1 MGHAKACHSLTFA
14 AMLGLPASGR
24 SQSNPDDLY
33 LNGLESYN
41 EGRFEEAIGL
51 LRRAAALRPNI
62 PDYRYSLGLAYLK
75 GGQSKE
81 AARELEAVRGMIGM
95 RRETRIKEPE
105 VLLHAATAY
114 IQLDRLRTARKR
126 LEAALRADPEY
137 AEALYSL
144 GIVEQREGHSEKA
157 IEHFRSVLAVEPD
170 HPDANLAMAESLR
183 YQGKEAEAL
192 EMLRH
197 AVHGA
202 PVDIGILMALGSAAF
217 EQGEIQEAE
226 QAFRQ
231 ALAVEPTSFE
241 IAFSLGTVLIS
252 RQAYEEAIKL
262 LEPLDSGDSPHDG
275 ASYNLAQAYRSAGRN
290 EDAARA
296 LENLLQRAP
305 EYPEA
310 NFVLAIIRESL
321 GDGAGAE
328 EAYRKEIELAPLF
341 IPAYVNLAVLLE
353 NDARVE
359 EALQMLETA
368 LRHCTP
374 EDEALKGQIEAALAA
389 MKESGS

>member
-1 MGHAKACHSLTFA
+1 MRRLAIYLTFA
-14 AMLGLPASGR
+14 ATLGTPVSGR
-24 SQSNPDDLY
+24 SQSSPDELY
-33 LNGLESYN
+33 LNGIESYN

-51 LRRAAALRPNI
+51 LRRAATLRPNV

-75 GGQSKE
+75 GGRAKD

-95 RRETRIKEPE
+95 RRETRVKEPE

-137 AEALYSL
+137 TEALYSL
-144 GIVEQREGHSEKA
+144 GIVEQREGHQEKA
-157 IEHFRSVLAVEPD
+157 VESFRAVLAVEPD

-183 YQGKEAEAL
+183 HQGRETEVL
-192 EMLRH
+192 ERLRH
-197 AVHGA
+197 AAHGA
-202 PVDIGILMALGSAAF
+202 PADVGILLALGSEAF
-217 EQGEIQEAE
+217 EQGEIEEAE

-231 ALAVEPTSFE
+231 AMAIAPESPE

-262 LEPLDSGDSPHDG
+262 LEPLESADSPYDG
-275 ASYNLAQAYRSAGRN
+275 ASYNLAQAYRSAGRD

-296 LENLLQRAP
+296 LENLLRRSP

-310 NFVLAIIRESL
+310 NFVLGIIRESL
-321 GDGAGAE
+321 GDSAGAE

-353 NDARVE
+353 NDARAG
-359 EALQMLETA
+359 EALEVLEAA
-368 LRHCTP
+368 LRNCTP
-374 EDEALKGQIEAALAA
+374 EDEALRGQIEVAIAA
-389 MKESGS
+389 MKESRP